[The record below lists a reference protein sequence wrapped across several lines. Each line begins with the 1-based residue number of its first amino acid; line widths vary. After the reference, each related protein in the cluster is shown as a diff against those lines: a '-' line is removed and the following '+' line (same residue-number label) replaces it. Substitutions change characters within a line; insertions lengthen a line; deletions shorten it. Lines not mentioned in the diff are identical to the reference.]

1 MAGRKVQHPGIVA
14 LLAVLGLALLI
25 VGVVVPIT
33 AFEDDPNTGQIFF
46 VLFAAGGIFAVC
58 AAVGTSI
65 GWFNNWFGTY
75 TPAAEYVRGDE
86 AEGQVVAAVRIVRGS
101 A

>member
-1 MAGRKVQHPGIVA
+1 MAGRKVQHSRLVA
-14 LLAVLGLALLI
+14 FLALLGLALLI
-25 VGVVVPIT
+25 VGVAVPIT
-33 AFEDDPNTGQIFF
+33 AFKDDPNTGQIFF

-65 GWFNNWFGTY
+65 GWFNNWLG
-75 TPAAEYVRGDE
+75 TPAAEYVRGDQP
-86 AEGQVVAAVRIVRGS
+86 EGMVLEAVRIVRGS